1 MESKDDKKS
10 KSLIVSFY
18 SITQLLGWS
27 YILYEI
33 LKYTFNYHDA
43 RSLNKSLIALKIFQ
57 TLQLFDIIFA
67 LLKMTKTNIYAAS
80 IQVIARII
88 NTFWLY
94 HDSTPRTIILLT
106 LYPWCI
112 SDIIRSLYYLFKDYY
127 FIQFLR
133 YNLFLILYPL
143 GVTGEILAVE
153 YYRTFHYEL
162 TYLLRLVQI
171 TLIVGLVYLYT
182 YLFKQRR
189 QFYKKAILK
198 KN

>member
-1 MESKDDKKS
+1 MESKDEKKN
-10 KSLIVSFY
+10 KSLIVTLY
-18 SITQLLGWS
+18 SSTQLLGWS

-43 RSLNKSLIALKIFQ
+43 RSLNKSLLALKIFQ
-57 TLQLFDIIFA
+57 TLQLFDIVFA
-67 LLKMTKTNIYAAS
+67 LLKMTKSNIYAS
-80 IQVIARII
+80 MLQVIARII

-106 LYPWCI
+106 LYPWSI

-143 GVTGEILAVE
+143 GVTGEVLAIE
-153 YYRTFHYEL
+153 YYRTFHNEL
-162 TYLLRLVQI
+162 TYVLRLVQLL
-171 TLIVGLVYLYT
+171 LIIGFLFLYF
-182 YLFKQRR
+182 YLFKQRK
-189 QFYKKAILK
+189 QF
-198 KN
+198 